1 MVAVIMKR
9 MGLVAIFPA
18 AVFAAC
24 SGIDRWGRGLDR
36 WGCGSCGLIFCL
48 LSVGVVGVI
57 VVLVCRL
64 LVGRGD

>member
-1 MVAVIMKR
+1 MVAAIMKR
-9 MGLVAIFPA
+9 MVLVDIFSA

-24 SGIDRWGRGLDR
+24 SGIDRWCSGIDR
-36 WGCGSCGLIFCL
+36 WCSGSCGLIFCL